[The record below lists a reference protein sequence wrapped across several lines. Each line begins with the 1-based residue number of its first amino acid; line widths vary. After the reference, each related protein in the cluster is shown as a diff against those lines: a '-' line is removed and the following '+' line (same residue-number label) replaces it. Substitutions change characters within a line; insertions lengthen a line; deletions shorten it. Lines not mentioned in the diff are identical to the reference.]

1 MSPSS
6 EAFCWFIYFYCYFLI
21 YSNWA
26 FVVAKWNKVKFSLFF
41 PAKFHLLLGNKF
53 ILNPPC
59 VKRNLLHLFWLCLN
73 IRREVKKTKSI
84 PRLLKLQMVSKKRLE
99 YTSQLNQ
106 IANVCALRLTRI
118 DTSAQYEA
126 SAIYWE
132 GGLTT
137 TQAWFG
143 RNQFGPGFTYLPTLL
158 DRTAET
164 EKI

>member
-1 MSPSS
+1 M
-6 EAFCWFIYFYCYFLI
+6 
-21 YSNWA
+21 
-26 FVVAKWNKVKFSLFF
+26 AKWNKVKFSLFF
-41 PAKFHLLLGNKF
+41 PAKFHLLLGKKF

-118 DTSAQYEA
+118 DTSIQYEA

-132 GGLTT
+132 GDLQQHKLDLVEISLGLDLPIY
-137 TQAWFG
+137 QPFWIEQQKPRKFKI
-143 RNQFGPGFTYLPTLL
+143 NYLSQH
-158 DRTAET
+158 
-164 EKI
+164 